1 MNRMVYRASGVVV
14 VVFAVAAFACVG
26 CEDKRRHQPSAAPAF
41 ATTKP
46 AVPETATPVEV
57 VRAFLG
63 AVRDAQYARARGL
76 GTSDAR
82 REYDRAMGAIEGL
95 AARDIIYRTMK
106 ETRSATLPVDLTPD
120 AALTM
125 ISESWVSMAAYYVD
139 GFDFDGMSASSA
151 GDQLDALATVVVRA
165 ARPEDRTRLEGL
177 EKSAALS
184 EARGDDGKPLA
195 KNSEPYLKKVRAV
208 TLEGNPPF
216 NVPIGVPFTIDL
228 RRAGGAWRV
237 SWMSIGLESGIVRAR
252 PGPAPLPRP
261 TTAPAGPPQPTAGK
275 PATPINASTQPFS
288 PLITVPP
295 TTQPAAPTGS
305 TQPPVP
311 NPSEPPPPPS
321 TPPS

>member
-1 MNRMVYRASGVVV
+1 MNRMIYRASGVVV
-14 VVFAVAAFACVG
+14 VGFAVAAFACAG

-46 AVPETATPVEV
+46 AAAETATPVEV
-57 VRAFLG
+57 VRAFLE
-63 AVRDAQYARARGL
+63 AVRDAQHARAGGL

-82 REYDRAMGAIEGL
+82 REYDRAMGTIAGL

-106 ETRSATLPVDLTPD
+106 ETRSAALPVDLTPD

-139 GFDFDGMSASSA
+139 GFDLDGLSASSA
-151 GDQLDALATVVVRA
+151 GDQPDALATVVVRA

-184 EARGDDGKPLA
+184 EARGDDGKPLT

-208 TLEGNPPF
+208 TLEGNRPF

-228 RRAGGAWRV
+228 RRVGGAWRV
-237 SWMSIGLESGIVRAR
+237 SWMGIGPESGIVRAR

-275 PATPINASTQPFS
+275 PATPINASTQP
-288 PLITVPP
+288 
-295 TTQPAAPTGS
+295 AAPTGS

-311 NPSEPPPPPS
+311 SSAEPPPPPS